1 VLEQLAQS
9 GQALQAALALPN
21 TTNAYVIPSSV
32 SSVTFVLNNQDG
44 GG

>member
-9 GQALQAALALPN
+9 GQALQAALAN

-32 SSVTFVLNNQDG
+32 SSVTFELNNNSG
-44 GG
+44 